1 MLVIVH
7 RMAANRLGFDKL
19 YSALNDDAP
28 DSFKTGVIE
37 GTLWAL
43 KPFLDVVLPLVE
55 AFKTNDEF
63 KTIGL
68 LRIHSP
74 RLRMENWEK
83 AGKPAELLLALKSDV
98 SKLTELLAPDHTASI
113 LEVLQ
118 FIKDSKL
125 IELDPR
131 FDEHLQVETA
141 AVEQKSEML
150 SMEKENGAEIDS
162 YDKVMSAYLACPV
175 SQIWGYRTYI
185 EDRSPYSTQHGIKG
199 DEFERVLV
207 VLDDEEATYNL
218 YSYEKLL
225 GIQAP
230 SDTDIK
236 NQKEGKDSV
245 FDRTRRLF
253 YVCCSR
259 AVKDLA
265 VVLFT
270 PNVAKAIQVIK
281 AGNMFEADCVKSI
294 ADLPEK

>member
-1 MLVIVH
+1 MLRFV
-7 RMAANRLGFDKL
+7 N
-19 YSALNDDAP
+19 N
-28 DSFKTGVIE
+28 
-37 GTLWAL
+37 
-43 KPFLDVVLPLVE
+43 
-55 AFKTNDEF
+55 
-63 KTIGL
+63 
-68 LRIHSP
+68 
-74 RLRMENWEK
+74 
-83 AGKPAELLLALKSDV
+83 
-98 SKLTELLAPDHTASI
+98 
-113 LEVLQ
+113 
-118 FIKDSKL
+118 SKL

-131 FDEHLQVETA
+131 FDEYIQVETT
-141 AVEQKSEML
+141 VEEKKSEMP
-150 SMEKENGAEIDS
+150 SGEKENEEETGN
-162 YDKVMSAYLACPV
+162 YDKAMSAYLACPV
-175 SQIWGYRTYI
+175 CQIWGYQTYI

-207 VLDDEEATYNL
+207 VLDDEEATYTL

-270 PNVAKAIQVIK
+270 SDVAKAIQVIK
-281 AGNMFEADCVKSI
+281 AGGIFEADCVKSI
-294 ADLPEK
+294 TDLPKM